1 MPLFSVGMCW
11 NRRMRALTLWCCAVC
26 ISISLLLGAG
36 TVAADTDTPHY
47 TYFVPVYYVPAPH
60 KLGLAG
66 GTVEQA
72 ATIGAS
78 WLYDWTANP
87 PHSDAPVEAVPMLA
101 RDWGDRPVPQVG
113 GNSPYILGFNEP
125 DLSSQANLTPQR
137 AAVLWRRIEQAYPHR
152 LVVSPAVSC
161 GDLYWLVRFR
171 LAYRELYGTWPRF
184 DVLAAHCYRWN
195 AAGCIQVAQ
204 QFATW
209 VRDWQVPGGY
219 WFTEFAFV
227 PAWAADA
234 EREAR
239 AFVAYLE
246 GDPLARRYA
255 PFVAYT
261 ERGVWY
267 WPDTRA
273 AADPSLFVG
282 PGSLELTDVGRWYG
296 H

>member
-1 MPLFSVGMCW
+1 MA
-11 NRRMRALTLWCCAVC
+11 R
-26 ISISLLLGAG
+26 GAW
-36 TVAADTDTPHY
+36 A
-47 TYFVPVYYVPAPH
+47 
-60 KLGLAG
+60 
-66 GTVEQA
+66 
-72 ATIGAS
+72 
-78 WLYDWTANP
+78 
-87 PHSDAPVEAVPMLA
+87 
-101 RDWGDRPVPQVG
+101 
-113 GNSPYILGFNEP
+113 
-125 DLSSQANLTPQR
+125 
-137 AAVLWRRIEQAYPHR
+137 
-152 LVVSPAVSC
+152 
-161 GDLYWLVRFR
+161 
-171 LAYRELYGTWPRF
+171 TWP
-184 DVLAAHCYRWN
+184 
-195 AAGCIQVAQ
+195 
-204 QFATW
+204 TW

-246 GDPLARRYA
+246 ADPLARRYA

-282 PGSLELTDVGRWYG
+282 PTSTQLTAVGRWYQ